1 MTVKETE
8 YEGWKN
14 YATWNVSL
22 WLNNEYGIYQG
33 AVDFMKD
40 YKGKRPYIDFCIYS
54 GLDVQSTN
62 DRIKWVSDQLDYEAL
77 NEMMRELNE

>member
-1 MTVKETE
+1 MTTKETE

-40 YKGKRPYIDFCIYS
+40 YKGKHPYADFCKYS
-54 GLDVQSTN
+54 GLDVQYTA
-62 DRIKWVSDQLDYEAL
+62 DRIKWVSDKLDYTAL
-77 NEMMRELNE
+77 NEMMRELVE